1 MVAETMVARQRRQ
14 MKRRNYMD
22 MDAVLGGGNRS
33 NAFGVDGGKPNN
45 SVDGG
50 THTSS
55 QCDPKDSVDQ
65 FRVPRRFHS

>member
-1 MVAETMVARQRRQ
+1 
-14 MKRRNYMD
+14 MD